1 MMLSTA
7 RSPAV
12 FGLANLTDIYFEH
25 PLAIHLEIQLLPS
38 FSFTWRAIWL

>member
-12 FGLANLTDIYFEH
+12 FGLANLTDIYFNDYLKTVTPAES
-25 PLAIHLEIQLLPS
+25 AHLH
-38 FSFTWRAIWL
+38 RAGQ